1 MTLKEKFEDIE
12 NLGRFSDNGY
22 SSWSTRVLDEQSTQ
36 CEQIADDFAK
46 EVLRVYITNK
56 TLQYKQSQGDYSLDE
71 LLLIIKKEKGL

>member
-1 MTLKEKFEDIE
+1 MTLKEKFITAIAHYYNNEE
-12 NLGRFSDNGY
+12 LANVSK
-22 SSWSTRVLDEQSTQ
+22 
-36 CEQIADDFAK
+36 QIADDFAK